1 MKVKA
6 KPFLVKLKKIVG
18 ETNRRT
24 GDEVVSVEDPG
35 EKFRVS
41 PIKTLGL

>member
-1 MKVKA
+1 MKVKL
-6 KPFLVKLKKIVG
+6 KPFLGKLKEIVG
-18 ETNRRT
+18 EANRRT

-35 EKFRVS
+35 EKFKVS